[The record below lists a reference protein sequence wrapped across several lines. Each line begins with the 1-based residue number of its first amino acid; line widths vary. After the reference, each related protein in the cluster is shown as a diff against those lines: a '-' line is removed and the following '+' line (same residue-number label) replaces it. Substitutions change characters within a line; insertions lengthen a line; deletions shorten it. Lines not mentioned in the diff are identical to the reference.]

1 MREGLMV
8 DATMKNCVFCA
19 MVEGKAPCYK
29 ICEDDLSFAIL
40 DISPFSKGHCLV
52 LPKRH
57 VPWWHELTET
67 ENISLFTMAK
77 KIADQMMGVLNP
89 DFVCMYARGRRIPHT
104 HVFLVPTYSG
114 DVLDKFFNALEVFQE
129 SPPKLS
135 ALRERSAME
144 EVAETLRMALLA
156 APES

>member
-1 MREGLMV
+1 MV

-19 MVEGKAPCYK
+19 MVEGKSPCYK

-52 LPKRH
+52 LPKKH

-67 ENISLFTMAK
+67 ENVSLFSMAK
-77 KIADQMMGVLNP
+77 KVADQLMRVLKP

-129 SPPKLS
+129 SPPELT
-135 ALRERSAME
+135 ALRDRSAME
-144 EVAETLRMALLA
+144 QMAEKLRV
-156 APES
+156 S

>member
-1 MREGLMV
+1 MV
-8 DATMKNCVFCA
+8 GGTEKRCIFCDI
-19 MVEGKAPCYK
+19 VEEKAPCYK

-40 DISPFSKGHCLV
+40 DINPFSKGHCLV

-57 VPWWHELTET
+57 VPWWHDLTEAET
-67 ENISLFTMAK
+67 NSLFRLAK
-77 KIADQMMGVLNP
+77 EVAEKMMKTLKP
-89 DFVCMYARGRRIPHT
+89 DFVCMYVRGRRIPHT

-129 SPPKLS
+129 SPPKLT

-144 EVAETLRMALLA
+144 DVAEMLRMALPA
-156 APES
+156 MPEN